1 MVNGSIDPIAL
12 FDLTGALMLMLRVNI
27 HTSLVSEFLT

>member
-1 MVNGSIDPIAL
+1 MVNGSIDPIA
-12 FDLTGALMLMLRVNI
+12 DALMLMLRVNI